1 MAPNL
6 KMALKVTKPIL
17 PPPSTPERDS
27 SPELGS
33 PSKIPQYN
41 KKTGRPIR
49 KSAGKVKQAAGYVDS
64 SILEEEEDYE
74 PSVSEESEDEE
85 MDKRGRAD
93 KTKQKR
99 KRSPL
104 PPSPRLEPMIYNQEL
119 DDLTDDETSGVFH
132 RNTPKK
138 PSITLQFNVPLGFHG
153 PLFVKLDSA
162 LLKDSEDDVRHD
174 MRKVRSKKARIDASP
189 AQAAAVAARLRSF
202 TDLPPELR
210 NAIYRHA
217 FVRNDVLQIPQR
229 SLSKGLC
236 QSAQFLR
243 TCRVIHDE
251 GCSIL
256 YGENEF
262 YFKRHYDTR
271 APFWEPKLKEIGY
284 QDVLHFLKVIG
295 PENVQYL
302 RDIQFDFDDALPKHT
317 PELTTETRRYVVDDY
332 LMHCLRILREAKLR
346 KVTMTFMGRR
356 QLFKSDVKF
365 LGYLGQIKADL
376 VVKGTTQ
383 WHMQEKA
390 GIWIWNDI
398 KEQMTRKKKLYEK
411 K

>member
-1 MAPNL
+1 
-6 KMALKVTKPIL
+6 MALNLSTPAL

-33 PSKIPQYN
+33 PSKIVQYN
-41 KKTGRPIR
+41 KKTGRPVR
-49 KSAGKVKQAAGYVDS
+49 RSAGKVKKAAGYVDS
-64 SILEEEEDYE
+64 SIIEEVDYE
-74 PSVSEESEDEE
+74 PSTSEESEDEDVE
-85 MDKRGRAD
+85 ERGRGT

-99 KRSPL
+99 KRTPS
-104 PPSPRLEPMIYNQEL
+104 PPSPHLEPMLYTQQL
-119 DDLTDDETSGVFH
+119 DDLTDDETGGAFH

-138 PSITLQFNVPLGFHG
+138 PPVTLQFNVPLGFHG

-162 LLKDSEDDVRHD
+162 LLKDNEDGARHD
-174 MRKVRSKKARIDASP
+174 MHKVQSKKARTGDSP
-189 AQAAAVAARLRSF
+189 PKVAAVAVQSKSF

-210 NAIYRHA
+210 NTVYRHA
-217 FVRNDVLQIPQR
+217 FVRREALRIPQR
-229 SLSKGLC
+229 PTLPGLC

-243 TCRVIHDE
+243 TCKLVHDE

-262 YFKRHYDTR
+262 LFQRHHDTR

-284 QDVLHFLKVIG
+284 QDVLQFLKMIG
-295 PENVQYL
+295 PENIQYL
-302 RDIQFDFDDALPKHT
+302 RDIQIDFDDALPKNA
-317 PELTTETRRYVVDDY
+317 PESNIESRRYVVDEY
-332 LMHCLRILREAKLR
+332 LMNCLRMLRDAKLR
-346 KVTMTFMGRR
+346 KVSLTFFGRR
-356 QLFKSDVKF
+356 QLFKSDVRF
-365 LGYLGQIKADL
+365 LGYLEQIKADE
-376 VVKGTTQ
+376 VVKLPTV

-390 GIWIWNDI
+390 GNWVWPGI